1 MGTYD
6 DLGFIQAI
14 LTSVI
19 QHKNLILG
27 LNFET
32 QSSGHKIFGETIESL
47 PPSFP
52 YLLNKVND
60 PLLLPFSLFPPYI
73 SLLVLLNI
81 GSSVPEKSACLSF
94 ECYPKGW
101 LLPLIGRSLPFK

>member
-6 DLGFIQAI
+6 LEFIQAI
-14 LTSVI
+14 LMSVL
-19 QHKNLILG
+19 QHKKLILG

-32 QSSGHKIFGETIESL
+32 QSSGHKMFVETIKSL
-47 PPSFP
+47 PPLFP

-60 PLLLPFSLFPPYI
+60 PLLPPFSLFVPYI
-73 SLLVLLNI
+73 SLLVLLII

-94 ECYPKGW
+94 GCHPKGW
-101 LLPLIGRSLPFK
+101 LLPLYGRSLPFK